1 MTRKRETKSA
11 AVYYDESTYLFAGEN
26 RNTNAGMKRP
36 SPTFAGLGFW
46 PVPSGQ
52 EGLQSGAR
60 CMEKLNMRNRDD
72 KNQCDRETKTRPP
85 VHEGKRTIEK
95 FWRYQLDRV
104 KELAESQAKNEKN
117 DSYGNQ

>member
-11 AVYYDESTYLFAGEN
+11 EVYYDEPTYLFAVEN

-36 SPTFAGLGFW
+36 SPTFAGLGFL

-60 CMEKLNMRNRDD
+60 CIG
-72 KNQCDRETKTRPP
+72 ETKTCEIATVKASAIERP
-85 VHEGKRTIEK
+85 TLC
-95 FWRYQLDRV
+95 F
-104 KELAESQAKNEKN
+104 LAPRESSRLN
-117 DSYGNQ
+117 DSGATN